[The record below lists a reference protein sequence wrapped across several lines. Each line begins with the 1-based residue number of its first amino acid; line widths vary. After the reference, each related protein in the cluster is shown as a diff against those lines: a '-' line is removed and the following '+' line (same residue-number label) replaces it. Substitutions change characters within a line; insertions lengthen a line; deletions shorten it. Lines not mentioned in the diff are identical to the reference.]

1 MNLPH
6 PITSVLAV
14 LARAGCCALLLAPVA
29 RAATPAAPLQA
40 REQLATYGELAYRNY
55 SAAYEAV
62 LDLQKRVNAFL
73 ADPAD
78 DSDESLSELRQAWLD
93 TRFSHGQT
101 EAFRFYEGPIDFA
114 RREDG
119 TQGPEGRINAWPLNE
134 AYIDSV
140 RGDPTAGIIN
150 DATIPITRATLIERN
165 ARDDEADVTT
175 GFHAIEFLLWGQ
187 DFNADGPGNRS
198 ARDFVGVGAAA
209 RRREGHAA
217 PDPVLPPDARAALAA
232 RPESLA
238 SAARAGSIRLRRRAE
253 IAAGNRPDIMSG
265 PKDAHRA
272 S

>member
-1 MNLPH
+1 MEIVFPVSMLVIGLVVGTVSLWF
-6 PITSVLAV
+6 ITRTKLKYEFERG
-14 LARAGCCALLLAPVA
+14 RA
-29 RAATPAAPLQA
+29 
-40 REQLATYGELAYRNY
+40 EGE
-55 SAAYEAV
+55 
-62 LDLQKRVNAFL
+62 
-73 ADPAD
+73 
-78 DSDESLSELRQAWLD
+78 
-93 TRFSHGQT
+93 T
-101 EAFRFYEGPIDFA
+101 E
-114 RREDG
+114 
-119 TQGPEGRINAWPLNE
+119 
-134 AYIDSV
+134 
-140 RGDPTAGIIN
+140 
-150 DATIPITRATLIERN
+150 RATLIERN